1 MKNHPKIVKNE
12 KKYISLNG
20 DMLNRIKGK
29 GTDDDYTIEHNPSF
43 PTFGSTDNLCGS
55 CPYHRNG

>member
-1 MKNHPKIVKNE
+1 MKNSRTQVNGE
-12 KKYISLNG
+12 QKYISLNG

-29 GTDDDYTIEHNPSF
+29 GDDDTIKHDPNFPS
-43 PTFGSTDNLCGS
+43 FGSTDNLCGS

>member
-1 MKNHPKIVKNE
+1 MKNPRKPVTSEH
-12 KKYISLNG
+12 KYMSLNG

-29 GTDDDYTIEHNPSF
+29 GDDDYTINHNPNLPS
-43 PTFGSTDNLCGS
+43 FGSTDNLCGS